1 MKQVDLKKLVNFVIA
16 YCNIH
21 GFVITP
27 MKLQKILY
35 YIQAW
40 YLVKYEKELLFDE
53 LPQAWVNGP
62 VYRSIY
68 DQYKTSFYRSTPL
81 ILKEIKEVGKDE
93 KILKK
98 YKDLLELADDQTET
112 INVILKHYSPQEE
125 SKLVLMTHRDAP
137 WNIAREGYGE
147 FDRCE
152 ETITAESMYS
162 FYKPVSS

>member
-1 MKQVDLKKLVNFVIA
+1 MKKVDLKKLVIFTIA

-21 GFVITP
+21 GFTITP

-40 YLVKYEKELLFDE
+40 YLVKFDKELLFEE

-62 VYRSIY
+62 VYRSVY
-68 DQYKTSFYRSTPL
+68 NQYKDSFYRSTPL
-81 ILKEIKEVGKDE
+81 ILKEIKETGKDE
-93 KILKK
+93 KILEN
-98 YKDLLELADDQTET
+98 YKNSLGLETEQIDL
-112 INVILKHYSPQEE
+112 INVILKHYSSQDE
-125 SKLVLMTHRDAP
+125 SKLVLMTHREAP

-152 ETITAESMYS
+152 ETISAESMYQ
-162 FYKPVSS
+162 FYKPRVV

>member
-1 MKQVDLKKLVNFVIA
+1 MKKVDLKKLVNFVIA

-21 GFVITP
+21 GFTITP

-35 YIQAW
+35 YVQAW
-40 YLVKYEKELLFDE
+40 YLVKYDKELLFEE

-62 VYRSIY
+62 VYRSVY
-68 DQYKTSFYRSTPL
+68 NQYKDTFYRSTPL

-93 KILKK
+93 KILER
-98 YKDLLELADDQTET
+98 YKNDLNLEEEQVDI
-112 INVILKHYSPQEE
+112 INIILKHYSPLDE
-125 SKLVLMTHRDAP
+125 SKLVLMTHADSP

-152 ETITAESMYS
+152 EVITAESM
-162 FYKPVSS
+162 FDCYKPTEK